1 MTDPNPAPP
10 FLRAIAVVMMGVS
23 GAGKTTVGAIL
34 AERLDAEFLE
44 GDRFHPPANIV
55 KMSRGEALD
64 DGDRAPWLDRLGEE
78 LAHRVQAGRR
88 VVLTCSALKRSY
100 RDRLRHHCPSVRFV
114 YLRGEKRLIRAR
126 LDRRTHHFMP
136 AALLDSQ
143 FMALEAPAVEEHA
156 VTADISSDPEAVVDA
171 VMARLSGPAVRSGSP
186 R

>member
-1 MTDPNPAPP
+1 
-10 FLRAIAVVMMGVS
+10 MMGVS

-34 AERLDAEFLE
+34 AERLGAEFLE
-44 GDRFHPPANIV
+44 GDRFHPPANIA

-64 DGDRAPWLDRLGEE
+64 DGDRVPWLDRLGEE

-88 VVLTCSALKRSY
+88 VVLTCSALKRIY
-100 RDRLRHHCPSVRFV
+100 RDRLRRHCPSVRFV

-126 LDRRTHHFMP
+126 LDRRADHFMP

-143 FMALEAPAVEEHA
+143 FATLEPPAVEEDA
-156 VTADISSDPEAVVDA
+156 VTADINADPEAVVDA
-171 VMARLSGPAVRSGSP
+171 VMAQLSGHAVRSGSQ